1 MIIHQS
7 QPNRAYPSIVS
18 FLKKEGEPLAYE
30 FSTQFVFNNKED
42 QDYMRSNNLIQ
53 FNYNDT
59 IIRNLEDPLIN
70 PASLRLKNRLQLKSL
85 KNNENID
92 YFFGLYD
99 TRYFSKKSDDFS
111 FTIIDHPINQLLIM
125 FHYIKYQIISK
136 EEIDSYKFL
145 LELNKDELKEEL
157 EKYEIDVDNFKIQD
171 LDPDAFDFCL
181 TKDFFLNY
189 FEKVKNT
196 GKSEAIK
203 HFKDFYSKY
212 YAYMLICACSFEN
225 FSKEEDWV
233 DYYLSNP
240 SLQDLITYQ
249 NIKFTY
255 PKSFIHASEL
265 SENHDFYGIMDSR
278 KSLSKSLHIIS
289 QKTNMLFCL
298 NNNFNYYSPMDNFT
312 YKRKEIE
319 SVLEKDIYFFNQKKE
334 ALKSL

>member
-1 MIIHQS
+1 MSFEII
-7 QPNRAYPSIVS
+7 ND
-18 FLKKEGEPLAYE
+18 FEKEIA
-30 FSTQFVFNNKED
+30 N
-42 QDYMRSNNLIQ
+42 
-53 FNYNDT
+53 
-59 IIRNLEDPLIN
+59 
-70 PASLRLKNRLQLKSL
+70 
-85 KNNENID
+85 
-92 YFFGLYD
+92 FFGAKFAVAVDSCTHGVELCL
-99 TRYFSKKSDDFS
+99 RYTKSDK
-111 FTIIDHPINQLLIM
+111 
-125 FHYIKYQIISK
+125 IKVPKHTYLSIP
-136 EEIDSYKFL
+136 FL
-145 LELNKDELKEEL
+145 SEKLKIKLEWKD
-157 EKYEIDVDNFKIQD
+157 
-171 LDPDAFDFCL
+171 
-181 TKDFFLNY
+181 
-189 FEKVKNT
+189 
-196 GKSEAIK
+196 
-203 HFKDFYSKY
+203 
-212 YAYMLICACSFEN
+212 
-225 FSKEEDWV
+225 EDWV

>member
-7 QPNRAYPSIVS
+7 QPNRAYPSILS
-18 FLKKEGEPLAYE
+18 FLKKDHEPLAYE
-30 FSTQFVFNNKED
+30 FSTQFIFNNKED

-53 FNYNDT
+53 FNYNDP
-59 IIRNLEDPLIN
+59 IIRNLEDPSIN
-70 PASLRLKNRLQLKSL
+70 PTCLRVKNKSQLNSL

-99 TRYFSKKSDDFS
+99 TSYFSKGSDDFS
-111 FTIIDHPINQLLIM
+111 FTIIDHPINQLLNM
-125 FHYIKYQIISK
+125 FHYVKYQIISK

-145 LELNKDELKEEL
+145 LELNKDELNQEL
-157 EKYEIDVDNFKIQD
+157 KQYEIDLDNFKMQD
-171 LDPDAFDFCL
+171 LDPDAFDFSL

-189 FEKVKNT
+189 FEKIKNT
-196 GKSEAIK
+196 GRAEAIK
-203 HFKDFYSKY
+203 RFKDFYSKY
-212 YAYMLICACSFEN
+212 YVYMLICACSFEN
-225 FSKEEDWV
+225 FSKQEEWV
-233 DYYLSNP
+233 DYFLSNP
-240 SLQDLITYQ
+240 NLQDFMTYQ

-298 NNNFNYYSPMDNFT
+298 NNNFNYYSPMDSFT

>member
-1 MIIHQS
+1 MEQNMIIHQS

-111 FTIIDHPINQLLIM
+111 FTIIDHPINQ
-125 FHYIKYQIISK
+125 
-136 EEIDSYKFL
+136 L